1 MPQMLLWWQGG
12 NSIFDIYQVES
23 FLGIDILDTLFYP
36 FTMSLLGNLF
46 TTEIIMG
53 HVTGSNGLF
62 FFHATE

>member
-1 MPQMLLWWQGG
+1 MPQMLLGRQGG

-23 FLGIDILDTLFYP
+23 FLGIDILDTFYP